1 MRGVVVMPARKP
13 RASNYKGN
21 EKYEAIKNDLTRQ
34 LEANGTLGEYY
45 TDLVLDYMDLWVT
58 KCMLV
63 EDIGTRGLYV
73 RYNNGGG
80 QSGTRK
86 NESVDQL
93 VKVNAQMLKLLS
105 ELGIKPAQGGGEDD
119 DPL

>member
-1 MRGVVVMPARKP
+1 MPSKKP
-13 RASNYKGN
+13 RAENYIGSTR
-21 EKYEAIKNDLTRQ
+21 YEAIKKDLTQQ
-34 LEANGTLGEYY
+34 LEANGTVGEYY
-45 TDLVLDYMDLWVT
+45 GDLINDYMDLWVT

-63 EDIGTRGLYV
+63 EDVRTRGLYV

-93 VKVNAQMLKLLS
+93 LKTNAQMLKLLS
-105 ELGIKPAQGGGEDD
+105 ELGIKPSQGGGEDD
-119 DPL
+119 DL